1 MATPESNLLKI
12 NANTQR
18 IDELISKS
26 REPQQLPTITALDN
40 SAVVVVQNQNELVKG
55 MPVLDF
61 LYVLLAQ
68 IGMINVNSN
77 KLQGGDYVFGKKAGI
92 NSGELIVGWQLKA
105 GVTNPTSNDD
115 FEKPYGFRQ

>member
-1 MATPESNLLKI
+1 VATPESNLLKI